1 MTGGSG
7 DVGGFL
13 SWWLCGGCLFT
24 VRGLLW
30 GNCGSG
36 DFVV

>member
-13 SWWLCGGCLFT
+13 SWVGLWWLFVYCAGFA
-24 VRGLLW
+24 V